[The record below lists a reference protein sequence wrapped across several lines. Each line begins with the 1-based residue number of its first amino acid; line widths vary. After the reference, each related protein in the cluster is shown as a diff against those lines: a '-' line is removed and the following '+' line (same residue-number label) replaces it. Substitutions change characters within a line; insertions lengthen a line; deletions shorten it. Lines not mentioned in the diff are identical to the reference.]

1 MFIDATLNVGL
12 NRNTG
17 GTVGLVVAII
27 KIGEYFKILDIK
39 TAYSPTEKTLICRVS
54 GPWDSLASDVYN
66 LANELSQDF
75 IAMSLD
81 GGKTGKLIG
90 PKASKWGD
98 FNPEYFISF

>member
-17 GTVGLVVAII
+17 GKLDLIVALI
-27 KIGEYFKILDIK
+27 KIEEYFTILDIK
-39 TAYSPTEKTLICRVS
+39 TGQSNSEKTLICRAS
-54 GPWDSLASDVYN
+54 GPWNSLESDLYN
-66 LANELSQDF
+66 LSIDLNQDC

-81 GGKTGKLIG
+81 GGRTGKLIG